1 MPPAPGS
8 ITYAVPTWNR
18 ADAVVKA
25 ARAALLPA
33 AGVEPVGVIVHDDG
47 STDCTQAALE
57 AFAAEQASA
66 GARLHVVRSESNGGY
81 GRSLLRL
88 LRAATPLTD
97 AVILC
102 ADDDLPLP
110 EGAPAAL
117 QALAGH
123 HADMLSTPVPRDGR
137 PGLDRDP
144 PRDRAATAPELRA
157 VAAHAPGIVVRTASL
172 DGALGL
178 LERRLDLGCAFARA
192 YPQAVIAAHLLANGR
207 VRWGRTPV
215 VATGLDL
222 PTGIFGA
229 QGGTYSD
236 PVERWR

>member
-47 STDCTQAALE
+47 STDGTQAALE

-88 LRAATPLTD
+88 L
-97 AVILC
+97 
-102 ADDDLPLP
+102 
-110 EGAPAAL
+110 
-117 QALAGH
+117 
-123 HADMLSTPVPRDGR
+123 
-137 PGLDRDP
+137 
-144 PRDRAATAPELRA
+144 
-157 VAAHAPGIVVRTASL
+157 
-172 DGALGL
+172 
-178 LERRLDLGCAFARA
+178 
-192 YPQAVIAAHLLANGR
+192 
-207 VRWGRTPV
+207 
-215 VATGLDL
+215 
-222 PTGIFGA
+222 
-229 QGGTYSD
+229 
-236 PVERWR
+236 